1 MSSKRTF
8 REFSFFPSSLS
19 ILTKKTGEVTKMVV
33 GWSPKKILVHLF
45 DLKSLNIMCMDVRIL
60 RFVTL
65 NRVIVGLRRFEG
77 TYHLHCQCLRGP
89 KTRLG
94 LLKVWK
100 LRQYVVSRCRESNLL
115 LSTTIL
121 KIWNLK
127 YQCCGDLN
135 FYVRS
140 RQSVDWVTPLF
151 YARAVFLKSDRKLKW
166 RN

>member
-1 MSSKRTF
+1 MSCKWTF
-8 REFSFFPSSLS
+8 REFSFFPSSRS
-19 ILTKKTGEVTKMVV
+19 ILTTKTGEVTKRVV

-45 DLKSLNIMCMDVRIL
+45 AFESLNLRCMDVRIL
-60 RFVTL
+60 RLVSL
-65 NRVIVGLRRFEG
+65 NRVIIDLRRLEG
-77 TYHLHCQCLRGP
+77 TYHLHCQCLRDP

-100 LRQYVVSRCRESNLL
+100 WRQYVISKRRESNLL

-135 FYVRS
+135 SYARS

-151 YARAVFLKSDRKLKW
+151 YAGVVFLKSGRKLKW